1 MKMLCT
7 RWVLDLLSIDQK
19 LIRMLVS
26 QACLDRFKQNKKDF
40 ARRFLTA
47 YETWIHHYTSE
58 QKKKH
63 RRNISVASAGYGINF
78 LGLQKNFDNHLFL
91 ER

>member
-58 QKKKH
+58 QKKKKVETSLLH
-63 RRNISVASAGYGINF
+63 QQVM
-78 LGLQKNFDNHLFL
+78 GLIFWDYKKILIIIYC
-91 ER
+91 